1 MTADAEDR
9 ELRVDGEPVDADDL
23 FWYEATKRPVTVEA
37 TPMPAPFE
45 VETLEGT
52 MQGDAEDVLIRGVE
66 GELYPCDLE
75 VFAQTYDVDDL
86 EDEQQVDEDRCG
98 CVWVLLGVVLAWKL
112 GRHAVDLLL
121 DVVGVGR

>member
-52 MQGDAEDVLIRGVE
+52 MEGDAEDVLIRGVE
-66 GELYPCDLE
+66 GELYPCDID
-75 VFAQTYDVDDL
+75 VFAQTYDVDEP
-86 EDEQQVDEDRCG
+86 EDDDDRCG
-98 CVWVLLGVVLAWKL
+98 CVWVLLGAVLAWKV
-112 GRHAVDLLL
+112 GRHAADLLF